1 MQDFENELKKIAYEP
16 AKMLVDKLEEN
27 YDELTFAQ
35 KRDLEK
41 LKFGLKM
48 WDLEKQEKAQQ
59 PKGGF
64 RWA

>member
-1 MQDFENELKKIAYEP
+1 MENFQDEMRKIAYEP
-16 AKMLVDKLEEN
+16 AKMLVEKLEEN
-27 YDELTFAQ
+27 YDELTIEQ
-35 KRDLEK
+35 KKDYEK

-48 WDLEKQEKAQQ
+48 WDLEQQQKEQQ